1 VLSLQ
6 LIRENPAMVEAELR
20 RRGESDPPVPEI
32 VRLDEQ
38 RRKLLVEAE
47 TLRARRNEVSREIG
61 RSKGAE
67 PAAIER
73 VRAEMR
79 QVGAR
84 IGQIEAE
91 IAEAETKLNAL
102 MLELPNLPDPSV
114 PFGTSEDDFE
124 IVGSWGT
131 PKEVNGAVPHW
142 DLGPVLGIL
151 DFERGVKLAGT
162 RFYVLWGGGANL
174 QRALIQWMLDVHVR
188 DHGYT
193 EVMVPYLLKRD
204 ALVWA
209 TQLPRFAGNLYHD
222 DESDLWLIPTAESAL
237 AGLYANEIV
246 EGGLP
251 IKMVAYS
258 ACFRKEQF
266 ASGRDTRG
274 IKRGHQFDKV
284 EMFQIVEPGADM
296 VALEEMVDQA
306 SDLLRRLEL
315 PHRLKALPGIDMS
328 FQAAKTIDI
337 EIWSPGV
344 EEWLEVSSCS
354 TVRDFQAR
362 RANLRFR
369 RERGA
374 RPEYPYELNA
384 SGLALPR
391 LMIGIMENYQLGDGS
406 ILVPEV
412 LRPYMGGLER
422 IEALSSPRRDG

>member
-1 VLSLQ
+1 MLNLQ
-6 LIRENPAMVEAELR
+6 LIRENPSQVEEQLR
-20 RRGESDPPVPEI
+20 SRGETSPPVQE
-32 VRLDEQ
+32 VLRLDEQ
-38 RRKLLVEAE
+38 RRKLLVEVE
-47 TLRARRNEVSREIG
+47 TLRARRNEVSRQMRG
-61 RSKGAE
+61 GASDE
-67 PAAIER
+67 

-79 QVGAR
+79 QVGER
-84 IGQIEAE
+84 IGQIETLVS
-91 IAEAETKLNAL
+91 ETESQLNTL
-102 MLELPNLPDPSV
+102 MLELPNIPDASV
-114 PFGTSEDDFE
+114 PIGETEDDFE
-124 IVGSWGT
+124 IVGMWGE
-131 PKEVNGAVPHW
+131 PRKIEGAKAHW
-142 DLGPVLGIL
+142 DLGPALGLL
-151 DFERGVKLAGT
+151 DFERGVKLSGT
-162 RFYVLWGGGANL
+162 RFYVMRGALANL

-188 DHGYT
+188 EHGYT

-237 AGLYANEIV
+237 AGLYANEIL
-246 EGGLP
+246 EMPLP

-296 VALEEMVDQA
+296 TALDEMVEHA

-315 PHRLKALPGIDMS
+315 PFRLKALPGVDIS

-391 LMIGIMENYQLGDGS
+391 LMIGIMENYQQPDGT
-406 ILVPEV
+406 IAVPEP
-412 LRPYMGGLER
+412 LRGYMGGLER
-422 IEALSSPRRDG
+422 IESLSSARRDG